1 MWILIL
7 IILNI
12 PVYKWIF
19 KQFFKSGDEFA
30 EAIKYNF
37 TPDIVSLFKGNYRKD
52 RIAEIKLGAFIMC
65 CILLIGL
72 EYSIINSI
80 YNLF

>member
-19 KQFFKSGDEFA
+19 KQFFKTGDEFA
-30 EAIKYNF
+30 EAVKYNF

-52 RIAEIKLGAFIMC
+52 RIAEFKLGAFVFC
-65 CILLIGL
+65 CIVLTAL
-72 EYSIINSI
+72 EYGVVKFI